1 MIFLD
6 TNIISYYFNSD
17 NTVKEKMLEA
27 IDNDVEI
34 GTTVINIY
42 EILKGF
48 RWKNNKRKEN
58 QFKELL
64 EDISVFTIDDTV
76 INIASDLYATLRK
89 KGKTIGDADILIAAI
104 VIKNNGTLISN
115 NTKHYE
121 DIEQLNL
128 MNWLQNK

>member
-6 TNIISYYFNSD
+6 TNIISYYFNA
-17 NTVKEKMLEA
+17 NTKIKEKLLEI
-27 IDNDVEI
+27 IDKDENI
-34 GTTVINIY
+34 CTTVINIY

-58 QFKELL
+58 QFNEFL
-64 EDISVFTIDDTV
+64 EDVIVFTIDDDV
-76 INIASDLYATLRK
+76 VNIASDLYSNLRK

-104 VIKNNGTLISN
+104 VIKNEGTLISN

-121 DIEQLNL
+121 GIERLKL
-128 MNWLQNK
+128 ANWL

>member
-6 TNIISYYFNSD
+6 TNIISYYFNAD
-17 NTVKEKMLEA
+17 NTVKERMLEA
-27 IDNDVEI
+27 IDNDEEI
-34 GTTVINIY
+34 CTTVINIY

-58 QFKELL
+58 QFKEFL
-64 EDISVFTIDDTV
+64 EDIGIFTIDDKV
-76 INIASDLYATLRK
+76 INIASDLYAALRK
-89 KGKTIGDADILIAAI
+89 KGKTIGDADIFIAAI

-128 MNWLQNK
+128 MNWL